1 MMSSLPGTARRRACA
16 CRTPTGL
23 RPIAKVLRFA
33 MRPPPPSR
41 KISTGRSWMS
51 SPSRGRKRSGGE
63 AAHGMI
69 ILSPRAAERL
79 ETYTPAWPLP
89 KIFRLAKSGK
99 LIEGVFQGET
109 INTPSML
116 CVEDYI
122 DALQWAKSLGG
133 GKALFARADANAQ
146 GARRMGGSHTL
157 DRLPCSRPIH
167 TFKHQRMPEGDRPDC
182 CGPAA

>member
-1 MMSSLPGTARRRACA
+1 
-16 CRTPTGL
+16 
-23 RPIAKVLRFA
+23 
-33 MRPPPPSR
+33 
-41 KISTGRSWMS
+41 
-51 SPSRGRKRSGGE
+51 
-63 AAHGMI
+63 MI

-133 GKALFARADANAQ
+133 GKALFARADANAKAL
-146 GARRMGGSHTL
+146 GAWVDRTSWIDYLARVPSTRSNTSVCLTGGRSN
-157 DRLPCSRPIH
+157 
-167 TFKHQRMPEGDRPDC
+167 G